1 MGADIARFGDDLS
14 VVAIRDNNRILELI
28 TMEKLDN
35 VEVAGRIQELAR
47 IHKPDLINVDSI
59 GLGAG
64 VVDILKSNDL
74 PVHGVNVA
82 EPSGIVDEK
91 GNRLYANLRAE
102 LWWTLREAL
111 DPKNPEPLL
120 LPPDDELLADLAAPT
135 FKYNPR
141 GQIQIEPKEDT
152 KKRLKRSP
160 DRGDAVMLTFAH
172 PDEQPVYEIVGSAPV
187 VGGQYGQY

>member
-1 MGADIARFGDDLS
+1 MALVMGADIARFGDDLS

-120 LPPDDELLADLAAPT
+120 LPPDD
-135 FKYNPR
+135 
-141 GQIQIEPKEDT
+141 
-152 KKRLKRSP
+152 
-160 DRGDAVMLTFAH
+160 
-172 PDEQPVYEIVGSAPV
+172 
-187 VGGQYGQY
+187 